1 MERIPEEVLRTY
13 EVSESYQKL
22 KILRNEGREILQRY
36 YRKYKDSLPYFKEET
51 AKKLDHERYGTGMT
65 LPRGRLCPGNMQE
78 LIIGNVKRGR
88 IVKEYVNPGYVYG
101 YDKEDNLITSD
112 MVEGEIRDRE
122 YIFWGGPNIQIG
134 LCYNELLGL
143 ECGTISEVC
152 YNEQRKIRRY
162 MLGQLYHGKITS
174 IVMEEYKYEGD
185 EAFVTFI
192 DSSIDDEDGYDY
204 IAGEHI
210 VLLLDEQGTVLKYKA
225 YMDMTPEEVIEKV
238 PRYKLTL

>member
-1 MERIPEEVLRTY
+1 MERIPEEVIKAY
-13 EVSESYQKL
+13 EASESYQKL
-22 KILRNEGREILQRY
+22 KILRNEGREILQGY
-36 YRKYKDSLPYFKEET
+36 YSKYKDKLSYFKEEF
-51 AKKLDHERYGTGMT
+51 AKKVDHERYGTESM
-65 LPRGRLCPGNMQE
+65 LSRGRLCPGNIEKLRMGK
-78 LIIGNVKRGR
+78 IKWGR
-88 IVKEYVNPGYVYG
+88 LVKEYVNPGYVYG
-101 YDKEDNLITSD
+101 YDKEDNLIISD
-112 MVEGEIRDRE
+112 MVGGEIRNRE
-122 YIFWGGPNIQIG
+122 YIFWTDPYTQVG
-134 LCYNELLGL
+134 LCYDELLGL

-225 YMDMTPEEVIEKV
+225 YMDMTPEEVIEKA
-238 PRYKLTL
+238 PKYKLTL